1 MTENCQDTRKL
12 LELMYD
18 DRDKNG
24 DVTFLVEGQRIRA
37 HRIILA
43 TLSPEYKAQFDKLNL
58 NQDEIC
64 VPNASAA
71 AFSVFLQFFYKK
83 AIDLNM
89 DNIGMVLGLAKQS
102 KVTTFVETCVKFL
115 KEQIEANKLCI
126 PYRLANLYDIEPLR
140 TEYERHISNNTT
152 AVFESDDF
160 LPCDRDML
168 LDIMKPFSSLGCTEE
183 DVFTACITWA
193 REHCKRKNLDN
204 GPENLRAAL
213 GDAVYHIR
221 FSSLGMK
228 EFVALY
234 KPIEGFFTA
243 DELTEIMNM
252 IGKLK
257 DFEPRIFNQFARFVI
272 IDGKQYDS
280 SSRTAILAQMA
291 ATLKNIK
298 NLVASTSAIVSNM
311 SETK

>member
-1 MTENCQDTRKL
+1 MTENCQDTRDL
-12 LELMYD
+12 LKLMYEE
-18 DRDKNG
+18 RDKNG
-24 DVTFLVEGQRIRA
+24 DVTFLVGGQRIRA
-37 HRIILA
+37 HRIILT
-43 TLSPEYKAQFDKLNL
+43 TLSPEYKAQFDKLSL
-58 NQDEIC
+58 NQDEIR

-102 KVTTFVETCVKFL
+102 KVATFVETCVKFL

-152 AVFESDDF
+152 AVFASDDF
-160 LPCDRDML
+160 LRCDRDML
-168 LDIMKPFSSLGCTEE
+168 LDIMKMDSLGCTEE
-183 DVFTACITWA
+183 DAFIACITWA
-193 REHCKRKNLDN
+193 REHCKRIDLDD

-221 FSSLGMK
+221 FSSLSMK

-252 IGKLK
+252 MCKLK

-280 SSRTAILAQMA
+280 SSKTAILAQMA